1 MRRIN
6 NKGFTLAEVLVV
18 IFLVSLTLGALA
30 LILGSGFGNVFESS
44 HKNKAL
50 FKAQDDI
57 EEEIATVTYGNSS
70 GGVDGTVTINIPG
83 SKINFTSNGKVVI
96 GEAEEKGVPA
106 KLVTFVPKEFEEGVE
121 NEDAD

>member
-1 MRRIN
+1 M
-6 NKGFTLAEVLVV
+6 

-70 GGVDGTVTINIPG
+70 GGVDGTVIINI
-83 SKINFTSNGKVVI
+83 
-96 GEAEEKGVPA
+96 
-106 KLVTFVPKEFEEGVE
+106 LVQK
-121 NEDAD
+121 